1 MHESQVEAKF
11 LPFLQHQSS
20 GHAAQPSDPF
30 NSLADDATMY
40 FHAPPPPGHALF
52 IPSLKPIE

>member
-40 FHAPPPPGHALF
+40 FHARPRPHAF
-52 IPSLKPIE
+52 YSLAQTY

>member
-1 MHESQVEAKF
+1 MHENHLEAKF

-20 GHAAQPSDPF
+20 GRAAQSSDPF

-40 FHAPPPPGHALF
+40 FQVPRPHAF

>member
-1 MHESQVEAKF
+1 MQENQLEAKF

-20 GHAAQPSDPF
+20 GRAAQSSDRF

-40 FHAPPPPGHALF
+40 FQAPLPHAF
-52 IPSLKPIE
+52 YSLAQTY